1 MKDKK
6 ISRPFIEQKI
16 FLIQGQKVMIDRD
29 LANLYGVSTKA
40 LLQAVRRNKKRFPT
54 DFAYQL
60 TEQEFNNLRSQFVTS
75 SWGGRRYLPYAFTEQ
90 GIAMLSSV
98 LRSERAV
105 LVNIAIMRA
114 FVKLREAMVAHKEL
128 ASQLKVLER
137 KVGEHDEEIQAIF
150 KAIRQLMVPPPEK
163 PKRQIGFHPA

>member
-163 PKRQIGFHPA
+163 PKRQ